1 MAKAA
6 SMVVMSMVVAAA
18 MMAAGLHAQSMSC
31 STVVT
36 DLYPC
41 LDYVENG
48 GAVPMDCCEGI
59 RSLYT
64 SAATT
69 ADRQTVCNC
78 MKNAASS
85 VTGLNL
91 DLAAGLPQKCGV
103 SIPYQISP
111 SVDCATYVLLTTP

>member
-18 MMAAGLHAQSMSC
+18 MVAGLHAQSISC
-31 STVVT
+31 STVGT

-59 RSLYT
+59 RSLYK

-69 ADRQTVCNC
+69 ADRQMVCNC

-85 VTGLNL
+85 VPGLNL

-111 SVDCATYVLLTTP
+111 SVNCATVQ